1 MSKCPTRQ
9 SISPERFS
17 QLQFQ
22 PSRQRKSQTEDD
34 NYNDTDNDNEHTVNT
49 PSSSPS
55 GISGSSRSQTGGSD
69 RTVNP
74 SNDGRTAI
82 ILEYENDR
90 DKEDDVEDDLT

>member
-49 PSSSPS
+49 A
-55 GISGSSRSQTGGSD
+55 
-69 RTVNP
+69 
-74 SNDGRTAI
+74 AI
-82 ILEYENDR
+82 IPLKYLSTAPLVMDMYE
-90 DKEDDVEDDLT
+90 